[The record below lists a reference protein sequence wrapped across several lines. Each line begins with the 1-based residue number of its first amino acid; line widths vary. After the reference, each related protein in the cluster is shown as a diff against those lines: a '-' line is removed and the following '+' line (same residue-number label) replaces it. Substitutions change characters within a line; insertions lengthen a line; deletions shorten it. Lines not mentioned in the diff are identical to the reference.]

1 MIGTKV
7 IYYFGLTKQFLNI
20 FIIMKHKKDWKKY
33 VEQLNADKEL
43 LDTYRK
49 LRHAFK
55 REGWSEKDLERVSS
69 FPPDIYVYWRQFS
82 NLRDKLF
89 FELKNFFIV
98 IDEDE
103 FNNYIRDRL
112 KQIDIE
118 TPLKNGNTKRNNPR
132 NEDN

>member
-1 MIGTKV
+1 ME
-7 IYYFGLTKQFLNI
+7 
-20 FIIMKHKKDWKKY
+20 HKKGWKKY

-69 FPPDIYVYWRQFS
+69 FPSDIYLDWRQFN
-82 NLRDKLF
+82 NLRDKLY
-89 FELKNFFIV
+89 FELKNFFVV

-112 KQIDIE
+112 KLIDIE
-118 TPLKNGNTKRNNPR
+118 TPLKNGDTKRNNPR